1 MVGPNGGP
9 GVPNGGPNGG
19 GGGTGGGG
27 GNGGETVF
35 AIENTIIP
43 QTPTIDSIEGLN
55 NNQINNAKIALLPY
69 TTESNYQ
76 LLFAEVSTIQ
86 GLLSAI
92 ATHNERVSSGT
103 GGSGPNGN
111 GNGPTFGS
119 EKIYTPFEPTDIVT
133 ANKTTVTSGLFSN
146 GAATLTSHFSASLL
160 GDTSASYVE
169 IYNAD
174 PDSDSTA
181 QVQFAVGY
189 AHIHGSG
196 SIGNSTK
203 TTSGNRETA
212 ALYRQFRNILL
223 APGEEKFKFTSSP
236 SSSGHED
243 FYFVVF
249 NRAQMREKVD
259 PGNWELHLSSS
270 ALGGALVG
278 APVKLIDDSGA
289 TTNPDVNVSGRVFD
303 VVSGSIQSGTAV
315 TFTSSSTHDTTY
327 TNGIRTETG
336 APGLFYPDLGIILLN
351 PDFISGS
358 AVVNASKGANTFGN
372 NARTFYNA
380 VSKSRY
386 TAARR
391 EEEITSRSYFT
402 RARNDK
408 YNFSSNPTYKTGS
421 KLENGEHLRG
431 QFAVPSFKGDPR
443 AYITQVGLYDGE
455 LDLIAVAK
463 LSQPILKSFSREAVV
478 KVKLDY

>member
-1 MVGPNGGP
+1 MVGPNG
-9 GVPNGGPNGG
+9 VPNGNNDDDMLDLFSDKNTTINPDI
-19 GGGTGGGG
+19 
-27 GNGGETVF
+27 ET
-35 AIENTIIP
+35 AISTMN
-43 QTPTIDSIEGLN
+43 DG
-55 NNQINNAKIALLPY
+55 QISRAK
-69 TTESNYQ
+69 EM
-76 LLFAEVSTIQ
+76 LFNFMTVNRFNELFRNVSTIQ
-86 GLLSAI
+86 GLLTAI
-92 ATHNERVSSGT
+92 TTHNERVSSGT

-111 GNGPTFGS
+111 GNGPVFGS
-119 EKIYTPFEPTDIVT
+119 ENIYTPFEPTDIVT

-146 GAATLTSHFSASLL
+146 GAASITSHFSASLL

-189 AHIHGSG
+189 AHINGSG

-212 ALYRQFRNILL
+212 ALYRQFRNVLL
-223 APGEEKFKFTSSP
+223 APGEQRFKFTSSP
-236 SSSGHED
+236 SSSGHDD
-243 FYFVVF
+243 FYFIVF

-259 PGNWELHLSSS
+259 PGNWEIHLSGSV
-270 ALGGALVG
+270 AHPGGA
-278 APVKLIDDSGA
+278 APTKLIDDSGA
-289 TTNPDVNVSGRVFD
+289 TTNPDVNVSGRVFN
-303 VVSGSIQSGTAV
+303 VVTGSIQSGVASIKTTAAA
-315 TFTSSSTHDTTY
+315 STTV
-327 TNGIRTETG
+327 G

-351 PDFISGS
+351 PDFVSGS
-358 AVVNASKGANTFGN
+358 AGLQAAKAANTFGN

-402 RARNDK
+402 RARNDR

-421 KLENGEHLRG
+421 KLENGTEILG

>member
-1 MVGPNGGP
+1 MVGPNG
-9 GVPNGGPNGG
+9 VPNGNNDDDMLDLFSDKNTTINPDI
-19 GGGTGGGG
+19 
-27 GNGGETVF
+27 ET
-35 AIENTIIP
+35 AISTMNDGQITSAKEMLFNFMTINRFN
-43 QTPTIDSIEGLN
+43 E
-55 NNQINNAKIALLPY
+55 
-69 TTESNYQ
+69 
-76 LLFAEVSTIQ
+76 LFRSVSTIQ
-86 GLLSAI
+86 GLLAAI
-92 ATHNERVSSGT
+92 TTHNERVSSGT

-111 GNGPTFGS
+111 GNGPVFGS
-119 EKIYTPFEPTDIVT
+119 ENIYTPFEPTDIVT

-146 GAATLTSHFSASLL
+146 GAASITSHFSASLL

-189 AHIHGSG
+189 AHINGSG

-212 ALYRQFRNILL
+212 ALYRQFRNVLL
-223 APGEEKFKFTSSP
+223 APGEQRFKFTSSP
-236 SSSGHED
+236 SSSGHDD
-243 FYFVVF
+243 FYFIVF

-259 PGNWELHLSSS
+259 PGNWEIHLSGSV
-270 ALGGALVG
+270 AHPGGA
-278 APVKLIDDSGA
+278 APTKLIDDSGA
-289 TTNPDVNVSGRVFD
+289 TTNPDVNVSGRVFN
-303 VVSGSIQSGTAV
+303 VVTGSIQSGVASIKTTAAA
-315 TFTSSSTHDTTY
+315 STTV
-327 TNGIRTETG
+327 G

-351 PDFISGS
+351 PDFVSGS
-358 AVVNASKGANTFGN
+358 AGLQAAKAANTFGN

-402 RARNDK
+402 RARNDR

-421 KLENGEHLRG
+421 KLENGTEILG

>member
-1 MVGPNGGP
+1 MVGPNG
-9 GVPNGGPNGG
+9 VPNGNNDDDMLDLFSDKNTTINPDI
-19 GGGTGGGG
+19 
-27 GNGGETVF
+27 ET
-35 AIENTIIP
+35 AISTMNDGQITSAKEMLFNFMTINRFN
-43 QTPTIDSIEGLN
+43 E
-55 NNQINNAKIALLPY
+55 
-69 TTESNYQ
+69 
-76 LLFAEVSTIQ
+76 LFRSVSTIQ
-86 GLLSAI
+86 GLLAAI
-92 ATHNERVSSGT
+92 TTHNERVSSGT
-103 GGSGPNGN
+103 GGSGPNSN
-111 GNGPTFGS
+111 GNGPVFGS
-119 EKIYTPFEPTDIVT
+119 ENIYTPFEPTDIVT

-146 GAATLTSHFSASLL
+146 GAASITSHFSASLL

-189 AHIHGSG
+189 AHINGSG

-212 ALYRQFRNILL
+212 ALYRQFRNVLL
-223 APGEEKFKFTSSP
+223 APGEQRFKFTSSP
-236 SSSGHED
+236 SSSGHDD
-243 FYFVVF
+243 FYFIVF

-259 PGNWELHLSSS
+259 PGNWEIHLSGSV
-270 ALGGALVG
+270 AHPGGA
-278 APVKLIDDSGA
+278 APTKLIDDSGA
-289 TTNPDVNVSGRVFD
+289 TTNPDVNVSGRVFN
-303 VVSGSIQSGTAV
+303 VVTGSIQSGVASIKTTAAA
-315 TFTSSSTHDTTY
+315 STTV
-327 TNGIRTETG
+327 G

-351 PDFISGS
+351 PDFVSGS
-358 AVVNASKGANTFGN
+358 AGLQAAKAANTFGN

-402 RARNDK
+402 RARNDR